1 MTSLRK
7 LPSIDRLLNATE
19 LSPLIATYGPGR
31 IKSVLR
37 DLQQTWRDSGE
48 PPAWLDNPS
57 GYASYLSK
65 TLATAD
71 YQTIFN
77 LTGTIIHTN
86 LGRALLS
93 AELLEEIT
101 PLVTR
106 PMNLEFDLTTGKRG
120 DRDAIVED
128 RLKLLTGAEAATI
141 VNNGAAA
148 LMLVLN
154 TFALGKRVPVSRGE
168 LIEIGG
174 SFRLPDI
181 MERSGCKLIEVG
193 TTNRTHLKDFAGAI
207 NEDTGM
213 LLKVHPSNYHVAG
226 FTSTVSN
233 SDLAKLG
240 RDSQIPF
247 CVDLGSGSL
256 VDLTRWGLPHE
267 PMPQQLLAQGV
278 DLITFSGDKLLG
290 GMQAGIILGRESL
303 IRELKNNPMKRALR
317 ADKLTLAYLSKNL
330 ALFEDPERLPERLP
344 LLRTLI
350 VDSDVLRE
358 RAEAVVKALEPV
370 TPDCKTTIEV
380 ADCQIGSGSLPDQTI
395 DSICVSIHC
404 EKERQLRDLQQQLR
418 QLPTPVIGRLSQG
431 RLWLDMRGAELLEEL
446 CVNLRHLGA

>member
-57 GYASYLSK
+57 GYASYLSE

-71 YQTIFN
+71 YQPIFN

-267 PMPQQLLAQGV
+267 PMPSCSAACR
-278 DLITFSGDKLLG
+278 
-290 GMQAGIILGRESL
+290 QAS
-303 IRELKNNPMKRALR
+303 
-317 ADKLTLAYLSKNL
+317 
-330 ALFEDPERLPERLP
+330 FW
-344 LLRTLI
+344 
-350 VDSDVLRE
+350 
-358 RAEAVVKALEPV
+358 AV
-370 TPDCKTTIEV
+370 
-380 ADCQIGSGSLPDQTI
+380 S
-395 DSICVSIHC
+395 H
-404 EKERQLRDLQQQLR
+404 
-418 QLPTPVIGRLSQG
+418 
-431 RLWLDMRGAELLEEL
+431 
-446 CVNLRHLGA
+446 

>member
-330 ALFEDPERLPERLP
+330 ALFEDPEHLPERLP

>member
-57 GYASYLSK
+57 GYASYLSE

-71 YQTIFN
+71 YQPIFN

-431 RLWLDMRGAELLEEL
+431 RLWLDMRGAELLDEL

>member
-350 VDSDVLRE
+350 VDSEVLRE
-358 RAEAVVKALEPV
+358 RAQAVVKALEPAP
-370 TPDCKTTIEV
+370 PDCELTIAV

-395 DSICVSIHC
+395 DSICVAIGC
-404 EKERQLRDLQQQLR
+404 KEERQLRDLQTQLR